1 MFLGK
6 KIFFVILL
14 IIINF
19 SNGFSQKNIWTVGTA
34 KTLPARQFDIPFFQP
49 CRYGITESLEVSSHP
64 VWFFIMPNFSL
75 KKEWF
80 MWKEIIFS
88 TKHGFHY
95 PSFALNIFKDTDN
108 NGIVEDTTTVPNIY
122 AFKNEFYASR
132 FLLPPTRCTAA
143 NYLLTLKIGH
153 QFAIEKGFSTL
164 QTVDH
169 PLTYQATSIYMPDT
183 SLWYVGLDLDWN
195 YRENISLS
203 VDIEY
208 ISITEY
214 YLIEHK
220 FLVVLHRKN
229 DFSMVFGYKLTFAE
243 LPYGKDIF
251 LMPLFDFMWKFNIKK
266 KREKGLFK
274 K

>member
-6 KIFFVILL
+6 NFFFIILL

-95 PSFALNIFKDTDN
+95 PSLALDIFKDTDN
-108 NGIVEDTTTVPNIY
+108 NGIIEDTTKVPNIY

-153 QFAIEKGFSTL
+153 QFAIEKG
-164 QTVDH
+164 
-169 PLTYQATSIYMPDT
+169 
-183 SLWYVGLDLDWN
+183 
-195 YRENISLS
+195 ISLS

-220 FLVVLHRKN
+220 FLVLLHRKN
-229 DFSMVFGYKLTFAE
+229 DFSIVFGYKLTFAE
-243 LPYGKDIF
+243 LPYRKDIF
-251 LMPLFDFMWKFNIKK
+251 LMPLCDFMWKFNIKK

-274 K
+274 EKRF